1 MSFSNF
7 IFFLC
12 CLVKCVGFLFLK
24 AYCGLKIG
32 SLTLRGEDWF
42 LRKTAAMA

>member
-7 IFFLC
+7 IFFYAVWLNAW
-12 CLVKCVGFLFLK
+12 GSFFLK

-32 SLTLRGEDWF
+32 SLTLHGEDWI